1 MMDINQIVEGCK
13 SGDRNSQKKLF
24 EMLYS
29 KMIIV
34 VKRYIKD
41 DSLAQ
46 DILSESFIKI
56 FESIK
61 KFELKG
67 SFEGWARRI
76 VVNTT
81 IDYIRK
87 NKKSFFFEPVSDNNM
102 EPELKDVFDSFDISP
117 EECLTLIRSLS
128 PAYRTVFNMRVF
140 EEMTHK
146 DIAESLGI
154 KENTSKANYSKARAI
169 LNNRVVDFMKNKKA
183 EEDSKK
189 ELCRIIDIENNR

>member
-1 MMDINQIVEGCK
+1 MMDINQIVDGCK

-24 EMLYS
+24 EMLYG
-29 KMIIV
+29 KMIVV

-41 DSLAQ
+41 DSLSK
-46 DILSESFIKI
+46 DILSDSFIKI

-61 KFELKG
+61 TFELKG
-67 SFEGWARRI
+67 SFEGWAKRI

-87 NKKSFFFEPVSDNNM
+87 NKKSFFLEQVSENNM
-102 EPELKDVFDSFDISP
+102 EPEAEGAFESFDVSP
-117 EECLTLIRSLS
+117 EECLTVIHSLS
-128 PAYRTVFNMRVF
+128 PAYRTVFNMIVF

-154 KENTSKANYSKARAI
+154 TESTSKANYSKARVI
-169 LNNRVVDFMKNKKA
+169 LSNRLTEFMNNRKS
-183 EEDSKK
+183 EEDAKK
-189 ELCRIIDIENNR
+189 ELCRVIDTESRR

>member
-13 SGDRNSQKKLF
+13 SGDRKSQRKLF
-24 EMLYS
+24 EMLYG
-29 KMIIV
+29 KMIV
-34 VKRYIKD
+34 VIKRYIKD
-41 DSLAQ
+41 ESLAQ
-46 DILSESFIKI
+46 DILSDSFIKI

-61 KFELKG
+61 TYEFKG

-87 NKKSFFFEPVSDNNM
+87 NKKLFFLEPVSDNNM
-102 EPELKDVFDSFDISP
+102 EPEAKSVFDSVDISP
-117 EECLTLIRSLS
+117 EECLTLIHGLS
-128 PAYRTVFNMRVF
+128 PAYRTIFNMRVF

-154 KENTSKANYSKARAI
+154 KENTSKANYSKARVV
-169 LNNRVVDFMKNKKA
+169 LNNRVIDFMNNKKA
-183 EEDSKK
+183 EEDAKK
-189 ELCRIIDIENNR
+189 ELCRIIDIEKRK

>member
-13 SGDRNSQKKLF
+13 SGDRKSQRKLF
-24 EMLYS
+24 EMLYG
-29 KMIIV
+29 KMIV
-34 VKRYIKD
+34 VIKRYIKD
-41 DSLAQ
+41 ESLAQ
-46 DILSESFIKI
+46 DILSDSFIKI

-61 KFELKG
+61 TYEFKG

-87 NKKSFFFEPVSDNNM
+87 NKKLFFLEPVSDNNM
-102 EPELKDVFDSFDISP
+102 EPEAKSVFDSVDISP
-117 EECLTLIRSLS
+117 EECLTLIHGLS
-128 PAYRTVFNMRVF
+128 PAYRTIFNMRVF

-154 KENTSKANYSKARAI
+154 KENTSKANYSKARVI
-169 LNNRVVDFMKNKKA
+169 LSNRLTEFMNNRKS
-183 EEDSKK
+183 EEDAKK
-189 ELCRIIDIENNR
+189 ELCRIIDTESRR